1 MALDDP
7 NASLV
12 FYAQGLLNWLT
23 DNNFCQ
29 RCGSKLKT
37 MDGGNRQQC
46 THSDCGHE
54 VFPRINPAV
63 IVLLTHG
70 HQCLLANA
78 HRFKGDIP
86 MFSCLAGY
94 METGEDF
101 EQTLRREI
109 FEEVGLE
116 LGEISYKGNQ
126 PWPFPQSLMI
136 GFHAESKTQ
145 AMTFHDGEIAS
156 ARWFT
161 AEELKD
167 AVLNR
172 EVLLPTP
179 KSISYYL
186 IEDWF
191 ETHHQTPLLEILEQA
206 NDNS

>member
-1 MALDDP
+1 
-7 NASLV
+7 
-12 FYAQGLLNWLT
+12 
-23 DNNFCQ
+23 
-29 RCGSKLKT
+29 
-37 MDGGNRQQC
+37 
-46 THSDCGHE
+46 
-54 VFPRINPAV
+54 
-63 IVLLTHG
+63 
-70 HQCLLANA
+70 
-78 HRFKGDIP
+78 
-86 MFSCLAGY
+86 
-94 METGEDF
+94 
-101 EQTLRREI
+101 
-109 FEEVGLE
+109 
-116 LGEISYKGNQ
+116 
-126 PWPFPQSLMI
+126 MI